1 LKLKLSSPLQENINV
16 TGTLQSTGA
25 STETSTEISTEPSTN
40 SSIKQLDHGKHMQTL
55 SKAKTELTNV
65 LTANV
70 KEKVAYEIEL
80 LKVTLEK
87 EKLKIELLKLL
98 IAERSQKKKELESD
112 VIIIS

>member
-16 TGTLQSTGA
+16 TGTLEASTGA
-25 STETSTEISTEPSTN
+25 STEACTS
-40 SSIKQLDHGKHMQTL
+40 SSIKKKKLDYGKHVQTL

-80 LKVTLEK
+80 LKVSLEK

-98 IAERSQKKKELESD
+98 IAERSQKKKDPESD
-112 VIIIS
+112 IIIIS